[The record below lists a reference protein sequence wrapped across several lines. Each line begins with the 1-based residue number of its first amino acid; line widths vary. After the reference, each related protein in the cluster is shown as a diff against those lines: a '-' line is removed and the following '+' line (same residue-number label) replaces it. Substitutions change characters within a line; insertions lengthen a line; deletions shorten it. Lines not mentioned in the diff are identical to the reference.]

1 MSESGGLCRELGF
14 SPRRANRVQEAMQR
28 AAMTKAGSWTFQR
41 TLYRIDRPLYRWTK
55 GRVTVPD
62 LVTGVPVIML
72 TTTGAKSGV
81 ARTMPVAGIPDS
93 DTELHN
99 IEPRDILVMGTNYAQ
114 PKTPAWVFN
123 LEAEPRCEVSWRG
136 RTALALA
143 TPVTDAGE
151 REEAW
156 AQAKAYYLGFTAYRE
171 RIADREVRI
180 FRLSTR

>member
-1 MSESGGLCRELGF
+1 MSESGGLCHDLGF
-14 SPRRANRVQEAMQR
+14 APRRANSVQEAMQR

-55 GRVTVPD
+55 GRITVPD

-81 ARTMPVAGIPDS
+81 ARTMPVAGIPDA
-93 DTELHN
+93 DTD
-99 IEPRDILVMGTNYAQ
+99 PQGILIMGTNYAQ

-136 RTALALA
+136 RSAPALA
-143 TPVTDAGE
+143 DQ

-156 AQAKAYYLGFTAYRE
+156 ARARSYYLGFSAYRE
-171 RIADREVRI
+171 RIAHRDVRI
-180 FRLSTR
+180 FRLTAR